1 MKPRVMAAFYVV
13 WTLMCLLAF
22 ATSTVLGFVLVCLGV
37 LVRLL
42 ELMLQAMH
50 RILAEQ
56 KALKTELRLFRISL
70 PDLTNQHTSDNAK
83 P

>member
-1 MKPRVMAAFYVV
+1 MKPRAMAVFYIV

-22 ATSTVLGFVLVCLGV
+22 ATSTVLGFVLACLGV

-42 ELMLQAMH
+42 ELVLQAMN
-50 RILAEQ
+50 RILTEQ

-70 PDLTNQHTSDNAK
+70 PDSTLERHSDNTK

>member
-1 MKPRVMAAFYVV
+1 MKPRALPVFYVV

-42 ELMLQAMH
+42 ELVLQAMH

-70 PDLTNQHTSDNAK
+70 PDPTNQRPSDNAK